1 MPDPAPPT
9 ATAPTAAP
17 SDTVSLE
24 TPPRVPLEECD
35 LIMKGGITSGVVY
48 PQAVVRIA
56 RDYRLR
62 SIGGSSAGAIAACF
76 AAAAEYR
83 RQSGGGDDMAGFH
96 EVSALSADLAENLR
110 SLFQP
115 RPRLAPLFALLM
127 GAVSGNAWGAVR
139 RIWRVPMVVAAALL
153 VLLLEWAWLAGNFW
167 AGVTAL
173 LAVPLGLVLWIALP
187 LLRLVTRDLP
197 AANFGL
203 CPGLTQPG
211 HDGPGLTDWM
221 HAHLQRI
228 SGKPPEAPLLA
239 GDLARHGIQIAAMT
253 TDLST
258 QRPYQL
264 PLSTRIH
271 YFSLAEWRHL
281 FPAPFLDALIA
292 GRTPLAHGQD
302 HAPADLYQLPVA
314 DDFPVLL
321 VARMSL
327 SFPGLIEA
335 IPLWRHD
342 EQIRLPGPEG
352 RTVGRLAR
360 CLFSDGGISSNFPI
374 HFFDSLLP
382 SRPTFGIA
390 LTSWDPA
397 RHREDRVHLPRRN
410 PVSSNLPVQPITRLS
425 GFLMAILNTAKDWQ
439 DTLQGMLPGYAERV
453 VTVRLDDATEGG
465 MNLDMPPAVI
475 DQLSEYG
482 AEAGEAL
489 VARYSYAAGAR
500 GFDAHRQ
507 LRGRITIPKLAEA
520 LGGFGT
526 AMGLRPVGA
535 PGALTGREALERG
548 EGRSERPEGGAP
560 RPALSARCLSLADD
574 LAELET
580 QGCDSDRVSDA
591 TIRLVAVA
599 DRVPRRSGSA

>member
-1 MPDPAPPT
+1 MPDRAPPT
-9 ATAPTAAP
+9 SAPRNPAP
-17 SDTVSLE
+17 RN
-24 TPPRVPLEECD
+24 PPPGNPTEECD

-48 PQAVVRIA
+48 PQAVARIA
-56 RDYRLR
+56 RSYRLR
-62 SIGGSSAGAIAACF
+62 SIGGSSAGAIAAGF

-83 RQSGGGDDMAGFH
+83 RQSGGGDDMAGFDGIA
-96 EVSALSADLAENLR
+96 ALSEDLAENLHD
-110 SLFQP
+110 LFQP
-115 RPRLAPLFALLM
+115 RPGFAPLFTLLM
-127 GAVSGNAWGAVR
+127 GAASGDLRGAA
-139 RIWRVPMVVAAALL
+139 WRVWRTPAVVAAALL

-167 AGVTAL
+167 AGATAL
-173 LAVPLGLVLWIALP
+173 LAVPLGLALWIAAP
-187 LLRLVTRDLP
+187 LLRLVLRDLP

-203 CPGLTQPG
+203 CPGLRQPG
-211 HDGPGLTDWM
+211 HDSPGLTDWM
-221 HAHLQRI
+221 DAHLQRI
-228 SGKPPEAPLLA
+228 SGKPPEAPLTA
-239 GDLARHGIQIAAMT
+239 GDLAAHRIQIAAMT
-253 TDLST
+253 TDLSS
-258 QRPYQL
+258 QRPFQL
-264 PLSTRIH
+264 PLATKIH
-271 YFSLAEWRHL
+271 YFSLAEWRPL

-292 GRTPLAHGQD
+292 GRTPLAHGQG
-302 HAPADLYQLPVA
+302 HAPPDLYQLPVG

-342 EQIRLPGPEG
+342 DQIRLPGPEG

-390 LTSWDPA
+390 LAGWDPA
-397 RHREDRVHLPRRN
+397 RHKADRVHLPRRN
-410 PVSSNLPVQPITRLS
+410 PTSTNLAVQPITGL
-425 GFLMAILNTAKDWQ
+425 GDFLMAILNTAKDWR

-465 MNLDMPPAVI
+465 MNLDMPPEVI
-475 DQLSEYG
+475 GRLAGYG

-507 LRGRITIPKLAEA
+507 LRGRVTVPKLAEA
-520 LGGFGT
+520 LGGFST
-526 AMGLRPVGA
+526 AMASRPAGA
-535 PGALTGREALERG
+535 PAALTGREALERG
-548 EGRSERPEGGAP
+548 EGGNEERGAGAP
-560 RPALSARCLSLADD
+560 RPGLSSRCLALADD

-580 QGCDSDRVSDA
+580 QGCEPDRASDA

-599 DRVPRRSGSA
+599 DRVPRRGGSV